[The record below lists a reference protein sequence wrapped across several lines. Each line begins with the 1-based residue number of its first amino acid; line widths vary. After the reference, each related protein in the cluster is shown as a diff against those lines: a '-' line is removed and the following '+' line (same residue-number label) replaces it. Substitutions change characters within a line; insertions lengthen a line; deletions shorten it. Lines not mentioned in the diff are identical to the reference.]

1 MRCAIYTRKS
11 VDEGLD
17 AAFTTLDNQREY
29 CSAYI
34 ASQAGEGWT
43 ELPQHY
49 DDGGWSGGN
58 LKRPA
63 LTQLRAD
70 IEAGMLD
77 IVVVYKID
85 RLSRSLRD
93 FANLVAEFEAR
104 KVTFVSVTQSF
115 DTSTSMG
122 RLTLN
127 VLLSFAQFE
136 RELTGE
142 RLKDWF
148 AGARGRGLWT
158 RQRPFGYA
166 KREGSHEL
174 IPHPTEAEIVR
185 YIFERYP
192 KLGSVRQMA
201 RELNAAGYLN
211 SRGRP
216 IAEGVV
222 KWILHNR
229 VYLGEMPHRGN
240 FLPGIHEPIVDAI
253 TWRRAH
259 RAMDN
264 SRTTARARRREP
276 VFAILKGL
284 LFGPGGYAM
293 IHYFARGR
301 NGQIYRYYIA
311 RPQRQTGQR
320 CPLGRLRAAEVERAV
335 VALVVGLTGYR
346 SENRYGL
353 TDQAM
358 AGLIRRVVA
367 RIDMTKSQMLVT
379 LATGATIVAEVPGI
393 MAPSPRGLAAQEMW
407 RRKAEALSDSRA

>member
-34 ASQAGEGWT
+34 TSQGGNGWQ

-58 LKRPA
+58 LNRPA

-70 IEAGMLD
+70 IDARLVD
-77 IVVVYKID
+77 VVVVYKID

-115 DTSTSMG
+115 DTGTAMG

-158 RQRPFGYA
+158 RERPFGYT

-174 IPHPTEAEIVR
+174 VPHPTEAAIVR
-185 YIFERYP
+185 RIFNRYP

-201 RELNAAGYLN
+201 RELNAAGHLN
-211 SRGRP
+211 SHGRP
-216 IAEGVV
+216 FSDGVV
-222 KWILHNR
+222 KAVLHNR
-229 VYLGEMPHRGN
+229 VYLGEIPHRGN
-240 FLPGIHEPIVDAI
+240 CLPGTHEPIIDAVM
-253 TWRRAH
+253 WRRAH
-259 RAMDN
+259 RAMDKA
-264 SRTTARARRREP
+264 RATAKARRREP
-276 VFAILKGL
+276 VFAMLKGL
-284 LFGPGGYAM
+284 IYGPGGYAM
-293 IHYFARGR
+293 IHYFARGQ

-311 RPQRQTGQR
+311 RPQRYTSQP
-320 CPLGRLRAAEVERAV
+320 CPLGRLRAGEVEQAV
-335 VALVVGLTGYR
+335 VKLVIGLTGYNP
-346 SENRYGL
+346 ENKHGM
-353 TDQAM
+353 TEQAL

-367 RIDMTKSQMLVT
+367 RIDMGKETMSVT
-379 LATGATIVAEVPGI
+379 LATGAVIVGDVPGI
-393 MAPSPRGLAAQEMW
+393 LTPSPRGLAAKEMW
-407 RRKAEALSDSRA
+407 RKRSA